1 MKPDKQIDMYAAAYL
16 AGHGKRQS
24 EISTA
29 LGVSQ
34 AAVSRMLRT
43 TKDKYWRESAE
54 FMRADLDEATM
65 HTVLQRIGENK
76 LADALRATVQR
87 RTGGRRRG
95 PVLSVFSGGREK
107 APIEVR
113 MAEFAKN
120 AAPHVRE
127 ILMGARICG
136 LTWGGMLWHLTN
148 ALRSLQ
154 IPTPWTHTIDC
165 IPLTGEPLGS
175 IPTSFSSSSLAA
187 DLGRIANGDAYHARS
202 IAMVPAFIPENFT
215 AAQLRGVW
223 KLIELVPSYSE
234 IFSISGSSRGRKKL
248 RLSENLDTILTSV
261 GPSNQVFGFG
271 SSRLFEAG
279 RVSIARLQSL
289 VIGEMGGVSFP
300 RPDLTASERKELKSV
315 EDRWTGLNRDTLEA
329 CSAAAEADPARP
341 GVVVVCGGAA
351 RAQVVFEALD
361 VIKHLV
367 IDDALA
373 SALTKL
379 ACS

>member
-95 PVLSVFSGGREK
+95 PVLSVFSAGREK

-136 LTWGGMLWHLTN
+136 LTWGGM
-148 ALRSLQ
+148 
-154 IPTPWTHTIDC
+154 
-165 IPLTGEPLGS
+165 
-175 IPTSFSSSSLAA
+175 
-187 DLGRIANGDAYHARS
+187 
-202 IAMVPAFIPENFT
+202 
-215 AAQLRGVW
+215 
-223 KLIELVPSYSE
+223 
-234 IFSISGSSRGRKKL
+234 
-248 RLSENLDTILTSV
+248 
-261 GPSNQVFGFG
+261 
-271 SSRLFEAG
+271 
-279 RVSIARLQSL
+279 
-289 VIGEMGGVSFP
+289 
-300 RPDLTASERKELKSV
+300 
-315 EDRWTGLNRDTLEA
+315 
-329 CSAAAEADPARP
+329 
-341 GVVVVCGGAA
+341 
-351 RAQVVFEALD
+351 
-361 VIKHLV
+361 
-367 IDDALA
+367 
-373 SALTKL
+373 
-379 ACS
+379 